1 MFKIRVLLRIYL
13 QMLFQDFLYLTM
25 LFSIIVFGL
34 TADHLLEIGSI
45 KKFSLLLIGIFF
57 LSLFST
63 MNLYHNDKI
72 YNRYLKQKINSYWSE
87 VVAQILAALIVNLVS
102 GILIFLFSNI
112 ADEDIAKDVIGVVC
126 LVTIGLLGSA
136 IATLFKTQWYR
147 HFSLG
152 QIGTLVLVY
161 LALSGSV
168 IQVLSYAEIVLPP
181 LSKMI
186 VTLQREASITT
197 LLPVAGQA
205 FAYAIVL
212 FLISSFIYKKKRKN

>member
-1 MFKIRVLLRIYL
+1 MIKIRILLRIYL

-34 TADHLLEIGSI
+34 TADHLLEISSI
-45 KKFSLLLIGIFF
+45 KKFSLLLVAIFF
-57 LSLFST
+57 LALFST
-63 MNLYHNDKI
+63 MNLYHKDKI
-72 YNRYLKQKINSYWSE
+72 YNRYLKQKIDSYWSE
-87 VVAQILAALIVNLVS
+87 VGAQIIAALIINLVS

-112 ADEDIAKDVIGVVC
+112 ADGDLLMDVIGIVSLIAV
-126 LVTIGLLGSA
+126 GFLGSA

-147 HFSLG
+147 HASLG

-168 IQVLSYAEIVLPP
+168 IQVLSYAEVIWPP

-186 VTLQREASITT
+186 VTLQREASITA
-197 LLPVAGQA
+197 LLPVAGQT
-205 FAYAIVL
+205 FAYALVL
-212 FLISSFIYKKKRKN
+212 FLISSFIYRKKKKS